1 MLAVRDAICVELRAF
16 SAQPCFVQSEHSLR
30 AEFQR
35 ISRDHTKCPEIVA
48 RKKKKN
54 PSNCCVE
61 MWSATKTEQNTGL
74 AEYFGGQSQI
84 HKSTD
89 CSAKKTTR
97 KHKCPKM
104 FYF

>member
-1 MLAVRDAICVELRAF
+1 
-16 SAQPCFVQSEHSLR
+16 
-30 AEFQR
+30 
-35 ISRDHTKCPEIVA
+35 
-48 RKKKKN
+48 
-54 PSNCCVE
+54 

-104 FYF
+104 FYFWQGQVFEQHFWLSGRPAKRLKKSDLKDDLEDTKDD